1 MWNISD
7 TSRLKVS
14 NVLLNG
20 SDPFV
25 SCTNSNWHG
34 PIGRWWNGAGCDYY
48 GKYGFGAWSQWTVNQ
63 FRNFGVFRLLVGG
76 DGDLKTLEEARYIPN
91 IRDHETGIGTT
102 VSSMPGLDGG
112 SPFDQVNAQGY
123 QMPFDVAYTASDITY
138 ASAVGENDI
147 LVSLNK
153 YVDNQGV
160 FNMAVSGVVRA
171 FGHGLAGYF
180 KSPGKMN
187 GVWTHAWTEEGKDLK
202 FALSR
207 LHPGFAVPPLRMKW
221 GAYLDNYM
229 DEAAVSLF
237 ANARHAANK
246 KVGLLSIIRSTTS
259 IGGDGRDSIFNDAS
273 FGVGVRSLNTFELT
287 ELV

>member
-1 MWNISD
+1 ITTTSLGTTPSPTTTTEYCPEHPVPPAAEKQGGSRYGQGNNEYGLPVDVDNLNLSSYGTRIHMWNISD

-160 FNMAVSGVVRA
+160 FNM
-171 FGHGLAGYF
+171 
-180 KSPGKMN
+180 
-187 GVWTHAWTEEGKDLK
+187 
-202 FALSR
+202 
-207 LHPGFAVPPLRMKW
+207 
-221 GAYLDNYM
+221 
-229 DEAAVSLF
+229 
-237 ANARHAANK
+237 
-246 KVGLLSIIRSTTS
+246 
-259 IGGDGRDSIFNDAS
+259 
-273 FGVGVRSLNTFELT
+273 
-287 ELV
+287 